1 MAATGTKTRVSK
13 AKSAKASVPVK
24 SSSGSAAAKLIIAKA
39 TKLEQGHW
47 DQLRQSGRLA
57 VWKIAA
63 LSVGVAPVRGI
74 RTLLEKSGQITL
86 LKKLDDRR
94 GIVRDNLTAKAE
106 SGGLQYVHDAVGDR
120 QKSAN
125 TQNPFNLVVELVTFV
140 NFAKTRGIELPKK
153 MLKIAE
159 AFDSPPSP
167 AVEPPSQKGKST
179 KRNVDTTKRN
189 ELVIGLL
196 ALYLYKHAKD
206 GTPPSTAILKG
217 ADKKLT
223 RSGLASVIITDDLI
237 KQRTDKKKNKAFGL
251 SHVSV
256 RHAITDGLLDMKER
270 FGNIDW
276 ADDDAT
282 DTAAA

>member
-13 AKSAKASVPVK
+13 VKSAKASVPVK
-24 SSSGSAAAKLIIAKA
+24 SSSGSAAAKLIIAKE
-39 TKLEQGHW
+39 TKLKQGHW
-47 DQLRQSGRLA
+47 DQLRQSSRLA

-140 NFAKTRGIELPKK
+140 LISTQTRMARIQGMAACGTRAIGTC
-153 MLKIAE
+153 
-159 AFDSPPSP
+159 DSWTG
-167 AVEPPSQKGKST
+167 KKST
-179 KRNVDTTKRN
+179 FDT
-189 ELVIGLL
+189 
-196 ALYLYKHAKD
+196 
-206 GTPPSTAILKG
+206 
-217 ADKKLT
+217 
-223 RSGLASVIITDDLI
+223 
-237 KQRTDKKKNKAFGL
+237 RTVG
-251 SHVSV
+251 S
-256 RHAITDGLLDMKER
+256 
-270 FGNIDW
+270 DW
-276 ADDDAT
+276 ML
-282 DTAAA
+282 